1 MREYPKPQ
9 EIYRHFK
16 GNCYQVITLA
26 RNVEDGEKMI
36 VYQQLYA
43 PFEICVRPLERFMRK
58 IDVRKYPNETQ
69 VYRFERIDSRGEH
82 TQEQKPEVQKA
93 VVTKE
98 QEEAQPEP
106 ALAPG
111 LMAFLDADS
120 YERKLEILSM
130 LHPTITDEM
139 IDTMAVSLDTEIKD
153 GDIEQRYSDIK
164 NCLITMERFE
174 CNRLR

>member
-98 QEEAQPEP
+98 
-106 ALAPG
+106 
-111 LMAFLDADS
+111 
-120 YERKLEILSM
+120 
-130 LHPTITDEM
+130 
-139 IDTMAVSLDTEIKD
+139 
-153 GDIEQRYSDIK
+153 
-164 NCLITMERFE
+164 
-174 CNRLR
+174 

>member
-1 MREYPKPQ
+1 M
-9 EIYRHFK
+9 
-16 GNCYQVITLA
+16 ITLA
-26 RNVEDGEKMI
+26 RSVEDGEKMI

-130 LHPTITDEM
+130 LHPDNYRR
-139 IDTMAVSLDTEIKD
+139 K
-153 GDIEQRYSDIK
+153 
-164 NCLITMERFE
+164 
-174 CNRLR
+174 